1 MTTYRPLFS
10 RVILRVLPPKE
21 QSSLV
26 LPDGS
31 NHQTEIQ
38 HYEVVAVGEEV
49 TKIYKGQIVLAAFH
63 PSNAIGLNKDEK
75 TLLIDQ
81 QHIVCVVEEDKANN

>member
-38 HYEVVAVGEEV
+38 HYEVVAVGDDV
-49 TKIYKGQIVLAAFH
+49 TKVHAGQIVLASFH
-63 PSNAIGLNKDEK
+63 PSNAIGLSKEDK
-75 TLLIDQ
+75 TLFVDQ
-81 QHIVCVVEEDKANN
+81 QAIVGVVEEDKANN